1 LAYTFTQLA
10 NDWSTLTDAEKEALF
25 ENTNGN
31 KATLAEL
38 QTLGKF
44 KVLAM
49 SDSASGSAS
58 DVKVHGVHN
67 DFLVLPKE
75 LFGTSFNKI
84 KSVNITENISD
95 TTNAS
100 IKYVLTK
107 DLINYFTFTNS
118 TWTPLITL
126 DADTV
131 ISEGLSAEELALI
144 SSADWANFYDGD
156 VDEDGLGIAFAFH
169 ETAMN
174 QSTELD
180 NLSMTVDMNG
190 TWSKAEHTEDYTYGY
205 SNTQLHVHLLK
216 NGSYKINYGT
226 STGGGGGGGTTIDY
240 ATDSD
245 IDNLFN

>member
-1 LAYTFTQLA
+1 MAYTFTQLA
-10 NDWSTLTDAEKEALF
+10 NDWSSLTGAEKEALF
-25 ENTNGN
+25 ESTNGN
-31 KATLAEL
+31 KATLSEL

-49 SDSASGSAS
+49 SDSSSGSAS
-58 DVKVHGVHN
+58 DVKVQGVHN

-84 KSVNITENISD
+84 KEVNISENISD

-107 DLINYFTFTNS
+107 DLVDYYTFS
-118 TWTPLITL
+118 GGTWTQLATV

-131 ISEGLSAEELALI
+131 ISEGLTADDLVLI
-144 SSADWANFYDGD
+144 SSADWDLFYDGD
-156 VDEDGLGIAFAFH
+156 VDENGLGIGFAFH
-169 ETAMN
+169 ETALT

-180 NLSMTVDMNG
+180 NLQMTVDMKG
-190 TWSKAEHTEDYTYGY
+190 TWNKAEHTEDYTYGY
-205 SNTQLHVHLLK
+205 SNTQLHVRLLK
-216 NGSYKINYGT
+216 NGNYKINYGN
-226 STGGGGGGGTTIDY
+226 SAGGGGGDSIDY

-245 IDNLFN
+245 IDNLFI